1 MSPAPKNPWVY
12 LSIALAV
19 ALGASLAYNLSA
31 RSDGPALSPE
41 EVGNRS
47 IRYINEQILPQG
59 LSATLL
65 GVNDSGSGVYTVKFS
80 VSGQTFDAYVT
91 RDGRYLFSSAKDMS
105 SPKAERKEEKG
116 PEVGQAAVKGPAGA
130 KITIIE
136 YSSFTCP
143 YCNRVRPTLQQ
154 LLDNYPVRLA
164 YKHFDRGGI
173 DSIAA
178 QAAECAGEQGRFWEM
193 HDAIFERG
201 AGGDLKQYA
210 LEMGLKGQEF
220 NSCLDSGRYAQRVKD
235 DTQEALSY
243 GVDATPTFFVNGRKV
258 VGALPYSSF
267 QGIIE
272 EELEG

>member
-19 ALGASLAYNLSA
+19 ALGVSLAYNISA
-31 RSDGPALSPE
+31 RSEGPALSPE

-47 IRYINEQILPQG
+47 IRYINEQILPPG
-59 LSATLL
+59 LSATIL

-91 RDGRYLFSSAKDMS
+91 RDGRYLFLSARDMS
-105 SPKAERKEEKG
+105 GPKAARKEKG
-116 PEVGQAAVKGPAGA
+116 PEVGQAAMKGPAGA
-130 KITIIE
+130 KVTIIE

-154 LLDNYPVRLA
+154 LLDNYPVRFV

-178 QAAECAGEQGRFWEM
+178 QAAECAREQGRFWEM

-201 AGGDLKQYA
+201 AGGGLKQYA
-210 LEMGLKGQEF
+210 LDLGLEPGAF

-258 VGALPYSSF
+258 IGALPYSSF

-272 EELEG
+272 EELKG